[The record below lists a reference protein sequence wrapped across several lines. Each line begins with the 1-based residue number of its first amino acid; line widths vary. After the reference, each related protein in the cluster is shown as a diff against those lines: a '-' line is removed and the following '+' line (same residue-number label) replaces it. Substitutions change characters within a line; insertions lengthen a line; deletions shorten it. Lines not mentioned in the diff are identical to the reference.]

1 MPKESGNQMKVKT
14 APAKLICTIAAITVV
29 LLLVS
34 TTQAAD
40 QYKILH
46 DFTAKSGYTPS
57 AGLVADSQGN
67 LYGTTYSSSND
78 VCGVGGCGTVF
89 KLTRGTDGKWS
100 YIVIHHFHLSDGEG
114 PESPLIFDS
123 SGNLYGTATGGG
135 TSNTGTV
142 FELSPSGST
151 WKETVL
157 YSFGPPPDFTG
168 PWGALT
174 FDKKGNLYGS
184 ANAGGAHDQGGIF
197 ELKRSGDQW
206 KEKVIHNF
214 TGGSDGGVPGA
225 VNLIWDSA
233 GNFYGATQA
242 GGKYAN
248 GVVYKF
254 TPTSGGSWKETVI
267 YNFTGSSDGSEPTS
281 GVIFDAAGN
290 LYGTA
295 SAGGLKACGPGSQDY
310 CGTVFELTPSN
321 GKWRFTRLH
330 AFHGS
335 DGWTPFFALTSSTV
349 GSLYGSTMAGGP
361 DDDGLVFKLSQSG
374 NSWTETV
381 LHSLDQKDGTAPGQ
395 LMLGSQGSL
404 YGPTSIGGLGP
415 DPGYGVLFSI
425 NP

>member
-1 MPKESGNQMKVKT
+1 MKVKT

-34 TTQAAD
+34 TTKRQTNT
-40 QYKILH
+40 K
-46 DFTAKSGYTPS
+46 FSMTSPPSGYTPS
-57 AGLVADSQGN
+57 AGLVSDSQGN

-89 KLTRGTDGKWS
+89 KLTRGADGKWS

-233 GNFYGATQA
+233 GNFYGTTQA